1 VKLLASYL
9 TESSEPRWQFEIIFR
24 GPSSYNP
31 NLMALVAGSRVACS
45 AIVVS
50 VLLCDIAAPRAEA
63 GQQIAAPASP
73 PSASQ
78 PTPATGAGNADA
90 GRETYMKKG
99 CYACHGREGQGSPTA
114 GPRLGPN
121 PTALSAFTR
130 FVRAP
135 RGTMPPY
142 TEKVV
147 TDRELADIHAFLQ
160 ARPPA
165 ASIDSVL
172 PPK

>member
-1 VKLLASYL
+1 L
-9 TESSEPRWQFEIIFR
+9 TERGEPRSQFEIILR
-24 GPSSYNP
+24 GLASYNP

-50 VLLCDIAAPRAEA
+50 LLLCGIAAPRAEG
-63 GQQIAAPASP
+63 GQQIDAAPSP
-73 PSASQ
+73 ASASAH
-78 PTPATGAGNADA
+78 PTPSTGAGNADA

-165 ASIDSVL
+165 AS
-172 PPK
+172 

>member
-9 TESSEPRWQFEIIFR
+9 TESGEPRSQFEIIFR

>member
-1 VKLLASYL
+1 
-9 TESSEPRWQFEIIFR
+9 
-24 GPSSYNP
+24 
-31 NLMALVAGSRVACS
+31 MALAAGSRVACS

-50 VLLCDIAAPRAEA
+50 VLLCSIATSRAEA
-63 GQQIAAPASP
+63 GQQTAAPADQ
-73 PSASQ
+73 ASGAAQ
-78 PTPATGAGNADA
+78 STAATSTGNVDA
-90 GRETYMKKG
+90 GRDTYVKKG
-99 CYACHGREGQGSPTA
+99 CYACHGREGQGSPTT

-130 FVRAP
+130 YVRAP

-142 TEKVV
+142 TEKVLS
-147 TDRELADIHAFLQ
+147 DRELADIHAFLQ
-160 ARPPA
+160 ARPRA